1 MKRKNCMKRKYMF
14 MALLC
19 YALTTAAQD
28 ASHNY
33 VRTRSMLDETG
44 GKYLDKVEYYDGL
57 GRPFQTVL
65 KKVTASNSNLVTL
78 QEYDVA
84 GRAVNSW
91 LPIVSSAEYVAP
103 AAFKSSAPGNYG
115 NDSRPYGQPV
125 YEASP
130 LNRTVKEY
138 GPGAAWHGGH
148 SVNTDYLANSTAN
161 AQLNCINYGVS
172 SAGALTSNGSYASGQ
187 LSVVKTTDEDLNV
200 SYTFTDKMGHVVLTR
215 QMKGSETHD
224 TYYVYDDK
232 GNLCFVLQPM
242 YQSSANLDQYA
253 FQYKYD
259 GRNRCIWKK
268 LPGAGYVEMVYDN
281 ADRLVFSQDGNQRAL
296 STGNWM
302 YYKYDGLN
310 RLTEQGT
317 CTNKVTTSGTNVL
330 VQHFYDS
337 YAFRSQAGFNNSN
350 FPDDASGNGK
360 GALTASVATVLGS
373 SNKIY
378 TAYYYDIKGRVAKTV
393 QSNLLGSYDVTA
405 TIYTF
410 TDKPA
415 TVTHTHTASGKP
427 TRTEMYTYSYNHAD
441 RLLKVEH
448 TLGGTKITL
457 ADYAY
462 DNLGRLQSKSLHG
475 SATNKLTYAYNVRG
489 WLTGISGTKF
499 TQNLYYNT
507 GNGTARYNGSISSMT
522 WKAGNESTVRGY
534 KFTYDGLDRLLNATY
549 GETAG
554 INANTDRFSENVT
567 AYDKNGNIKTLQRY
581 GQTAASGYGL
591 IDNLTFTLAGNLLNR
606 VDDAAAASAYGGG
619 FEFKDGV
626 KQANEYTYDSNGN
639 LTKDLNKG
647 ISIITYNVLNLPNMV
662 TFSDGS
668 TIAYTYGADGTKL
681 KTVHKTG
688 STTTTT
694 DYCGNVVYENGVQKL
709 LLTDEGYVTL
719 SDSKYHYYLKDHQGN
734 NRVVINQSGT
744 VEETNHYYPFGGVFA
759 SSGNV
764 QPYKYNGKELDAKK
778 GLNWYDY
785 GARHYDAALGRF
797 TTVDPSAENYY
808 STSPFTYCLNNPLNY
823 IDPLGTDTVD
833 VKDVDWNKFDPKKD
847 VVALDEVAVSV
858 PNALTKVGTRALEP
872 ISGFWGYVGYYLL
885 DIGSTYHSEQTR
897 FTYKVGTDG
906 VITGVAPMVGT
917 PPLPGFAKTS
927 NLNTIRGLWS
937 LTKQGSSK
945 VMKHPIRGLFYKSK
959 SDGLWWVKDQTKHG
973 GSFYKVYKETNKGL
987 EWHKDADKYG
997 NFIIN
1002 KHKSDVGIF
1011 IPWKELSK

>member
-1 MKRKNCMKRKYMF
+1 M
-14 MALLC
+14 
-19 YALTTAAQD
+19 
-28 ASHNY
+28 
-33 VRTRSMLDETG
+33 
-44 GKYLDKVEYYDGL
+44 
-57 GRPFQTVL
+57 
-65 KKVTASNSNLVTL
+65 
-78 QEYDVA
+78 
-84 GRAVNSW
+84 
-91 LPIVSSAEYVAP
+91 
-103 AAFKSSAPGNYG
+103 
-115 NDSRPYGQPV
+115 
-125 YEASP
+125 
-130 LNRTVKEY
+130 
-138 GPGAAWHGGH
+138 
-148 SVNTDYLANSTAN
+148 
-161 AQLNCINYGVS
+161 
-172 SAGALTSNGSYASGQ
+172 
-187 LSVVKTTDEDLNV
+187 NV
-200 SYTFTDKMGHVVLTR
+200 SYTFTDEMGHVVLTR

-232 GNLCFVLQPM
+232 SNLCFVLQPM
-242 YQSSANLDQYA
+242 YQSSANLDLYA

-268 LPGAGYVEMVYDN
+268 LPGAGYMEMVYDN

-296 STGNWM
+296 TSGNWT

-310 RLTEQGT
+310 RLTEQGV
-317 CTNKVTTSGTNVL
+317 CTNKVTTSGTTVHIRNY
-330 VQHFYDS
+330 YDN
-337 YAFRSQAGFNNSN
+337 YAFRAQAGFNNSN

-378 TAYYYDIKGRVAKTV
+378 TAHYYDIKGRVVKTV
-393 QSNLLGSYDVTA
+393 QSNPLGGYDVAA
-405 TIYTF
+405 TVYTF
-410 TDKPA
+410 TNKPA
-415 TVTHTHTASGKP
+415 TVTHTHTASGKT
-427 TRTEMYTYSYNHAD
+427 TRTEVYTYSYNHAD

-647 ISIITYNVLNLPNMV
+647 ISTITYNVLNLPNMV